1 MLLKSFKQ
9 LLLTL
14 EKGGREMPKIVYLTL
29 RAFYYIISTL
39 YNIIYIKSLYNFL
52 DISIYLSYIKNRRKI
67 IKQINR
73 EIIKTL

>member
-1 MLLKSFKQ
+1 
-9 LLLTL
+9 
-14 EKGGREMPKIVYLTL
+14 MPKIVYLTL

-67 IKQINR
+67 IK
-73 EIIKTL
+73 